1 MLQRCAAKAA
11 ITALFVVL
19 LLFFCAAQSLAAVC
33 WPWGGAVVTGGST
46 KPLRTR
52 CSPSGRLT
60 NTAPWQGSEE
70 SHHARAHLMRQLSLA
85 RTASAES
92 LLPAEEFLSVRGVHR
107 HCRRFQQPPN
117 LPHDASQ
124 SCTHCVSA
132 DCYTSFAG
140 GPQGASSAG
149 GMAVVDSLEVL
160 AELAGGECPV
170 FLDRAPVVGHLHPPN
185 YSPNTTTCLCASI
198 NVAN

>member
-1 MLQRCAAKAA
+1 MQCTGQALAEFDRCVADCDNYACQSDEFSGAYNNGIGCK
-11 ITALFVVL
+11 VL
-19 LLFFCAAQSLAAVC
+19 VPLADV
-33 WPWGGAVVTGGST
+33 G
-46 KPLRTR
+46 
-52 CSPSGRLT
+52 
-60 NTAPWQGSEE
+60 
-70 SHHARAHLMRQLSLA
+70 
-85 RTASAES
+85 ES